1 MLYSLFSFIKALFE
15 ITLIAAAFY
24 FIYLWIR
31 GTRAIQVLNGF
42 LILFLVFVV
51 ARFMGLDAIC
61 WLLEKVF
68 AISIV
73 ALLILFQPE
82 LRRALAQLGRRPLF
96 RSHSSENHSLQAVVK
111 AADILSRSRTGAL
124 IAIEQDIGLGSY
136 IQSGVRLEARATPE
150 LLVSVFQPRSLLH
163 DGGVILAADR
173 IAAAGCVFPL
183 SPRHAGDKKTGTR
196 HQAALGLSEETD
208 ALVVVVS
215 EETGKISVA
224 KGGILSQDLTSE
236 ALARALLKEKEN
248 ETVELASAAQA

>member
-1 MLYSLFSFIKALFE
+1 MLYSLFSFLKALFE

-31 GTRAIQVLNGF
+31 GTRAVQVLSGF
-42 LILFLVFVV
+42 LILFLAFVV

-96 RSHSSENHSLQAVVK
+96 RSASSDNSGLQAVAK
-111 AADILSRSRTGAL
+111 AADILSRSQTGAL
-124 IAIEQDIGLGSY
+124 IAVEQEIGLGSY
-136 IQSGVRLEARATPE
+136 LPSGVRLDARATPE
-150 LLVSVFQPRSLLH
+150 LLVSLFQPPSPLH
-163 DGGVILAADR
+163 DGGAILSRGR
-173 IAAAGCVFPL
+173 IAAAGCLFPL
-183 SPRHAGDKKTGTR
+183 SQRHGGDKKTGTR

-236 ALARALLKEKEN
+236 SLARVLLKEKKN
-248 ETVELASAAQA
+248 ETVELTSATQA